1 MNYAILELLHVLFK
15 HKTLVAGVFIAI
27 FGSVAVGLFFRSDLY
42 RAPGR
47 LMITGQRA
55 YFRLSPTDTRQS
67 FSPPDLR
74 DINTEIENMKST
86 TFLKKVV
93 QALPVSLNGAKAPTL
108 ATPEEELGG
117 FAHVF
122 SLIKGALDSIVTFPA
137 RMSAI
142 VFSPFA
148 SKSSDSSQTV
158 QEELS
163 PELRRELTVLRTGLS
178 VTAVPNST
186 LVEVSFTHKD
196 PKKVAA
202 VVNTILDLYPKHQVS
217 LQQDPIALAFY
228 DKQKHQLEEQIADL
242 QTKMKNFEEREN
254 AVDLGEQKQ
263 QVLRLMDKVK
273 DRLKGADLDIEQ
285 GLGKIAKLEQEIPKQ
300 PKVIVQAQERIDPER
315 KLLQEH
321 LTTLELE
328 RNELLQRYTEKD
340 RRVQEKE
347 AEIRAL
353 QVKLASPE
361 REKIV
366 VGERLGPNPVRQDM
380 LQEWSNQTIKLGQ
393 IYPKRDTLAR
403 QLVELNNELEE
414 LNAKSYKYDAMRESL
429 NNLKER
435 YALYSKKAEEARI
448 ANAMDQEELVNVK
461 VTDRA
466 QIPLAP
472 IPNNATILLILAA
485 IVGAGAGV
493 GGVLALEYVRPTF
506 HSELDVERHLQ
517 LPVLALIPDLREEA

>member
-1 MNYAILELLHVLFK
+1 MNYVILELLHVLFK
-15 HKTLVAGVFIAI
+15 HKILIVGIFVAI
-27 FGSVAVGLFFRSDLY
+27 FGSVAVGLLFRSDFY

-55 YFRLSPTDTRQS
+55 YFRLSPTDTRQGGT
-67 FSPPDLR
+67 PDLR
-74 DINTEIENMKST
+74 DINTEIENMKSAN
-86 TFLKKVV
+86 FLKKVV
-93 QALPVSLNGAKAPTL
+93 KTLPFSLNGAKTTTVATSQEEQGSL
-108 ATPEEELGG
+108 ARVIS
-117 FAHVF
+117 FV
-122 SLIKGALDSIVTFPA
+122 KGTVSSIATFPA
-137 RMSAI
+137 RMSAV

-148 SKSSDSSQTV
+148 SESSDSSQTA
-158 QEELS
+158 QEGLS
-163 PELRRELTVLRTGLS
+163 PELRRELAALRAGLN

-196 PKKVAA
+196 PKKAA
-202 VVNTILDLYPKHQVS
+202 AIVNAILDVYPKHQAS

-228 DKQKHQLEEQIADL
+228 DKQKQQLEEQIAALLVQRKD
-242 QTKMKNFEEREN
+242 FEEREN
-254 AVDLGEQKQ
+254 AVDLREQKQ
-263 QVLRLMDKVK
+263 QVLRLIDKVK

-285 GLGKIAKLEQEIPKQ
+285 GLGKIAKLKQEIPKQ
-300 PKVIVQAQERIDPER
+300 PETVVQAQERADPER
-315 KLLQEH
+315 KLLQER

-328 RNELLQRYTEKD
+328 KNELLQRYTDKD

-347 AEIRAL
+347 AEMLA
-353 QVKLASPE
+353 VKAKLASPE

-380 LQEWSNQTIKLGQ
+380 VREWSNQTIKLGQ

-403 QLVELNNELEE
+403 QVTELYNELEE
-414 LNAKSYKYDAMRESL
+414 LNAKSYKYESMEESL
-429 NNLKER
+429 KNMKER

-448 ANAMDQEELVNVK
+448 ANAMDQEDLVNVRI
-461 VTDRA
+461 TDRA
-466 QIPLAP
+466 QVPLVP
-472 IPNNATILLILAA
+472 IPSNATILLILAA
-485 IVGAGAGV
+485 IVGASAGV